1 MARRCGGTG
10 AKAWGENPVRRL
22 AAFLRNMLQ
31 FSHRESPKVSAVLPD
46 DPYHTLK
53 SHIAWQNLYYAVRE
67 DTVRYPDG
75 SMGSYAVVEK
85 APAVYIV
92 PLLDVAHMVLIRTY
106 RYPLRRWQWEVPA
119 GAVEPGSGLEEAARA
134 ELLQEI
140 GGRAEALLPVG
151 RFATTPGY
159 GVEEAHIFLAY
170 HVTLG
175 LPQPEA
181 SEAIERHIVPVKRAL
196 HMALY
201 GQMEDGPSSLAVL
214 RCAPYLPDG
223 ARLLRE
229 VATEAPHA
237 NELPAP

>member
-1 MARRCGGTG
+1 
-10 AKAWGENPVRRL
+10 
-22 AAFLRNMLQ
+22 
-31 FSHRESPKVSAVLPD
+31 VLSD
-46 DPYHTLK
+46 EPYHTFK
-53 SHIAWQNLYYAVRE
+53 SHIAWHNLYYAVRE

-92 PLLDVAHMVLIRTY
+92 PLLDVAHMVLIHTY

-119 GAVEPGSGLEEAARA
+119 GAVEPGSSLEESARA

-140 GGRAEALLPVG
+140 GGRAETLLPIG
-151 RFATTPGY
+151 SFATMPGF
-159 GVEEAHIFLAY
+159 GVEQAHVFLA
-170 HVTLG
+170 HQVTLS
-175 LPQPEA
+175 LPQLEA

-214 RCAPYLPDG
+214 RAAPYLSDG

-229 VATEAPHA
+229 IAAEGPVQAG
-237 NELPAP
+237 